1 MYRKLALI
9 LSVLFQPLVV
19 PTMVF
24 AVILYAVPNATNV
37 PDEIK
42 GSLLLMVLVTT
53 LLIPMLSVFGL
64 RYMDTIPSIHM
75 ANRKDRFLPF
85 GMVSVFYIVVTYFFY
100 ARLNYD
106 ELIVFSMITMTGTIL
121 LLTIVTFFWKVSAH
135 LTGLSGLLAIL
146 MVMSWKFPG
155 GTLLY
160 PVIGTVLLCG
170 LVGSCRLYLDAHK
183 PVELAAG
190 FGLGF
195 ITCFASFYFF
205 LF

>member
-85 GMVSVFYIVVTYFFY
+85 GMVSVFYIDRKSVV
-100 ARLNYD
+100 
-106 ELIVFSMITMTGTIL
+106 
-121 LLTIVTFFWKVSAH
+121 
-135 LTGLSGLLAIL
+135 
-146 MVMSWKFPG
+146 
-155 GTLLY
+155 
-160 PVIGTVLLCG
+160 
-170 LVGSCRLYLDAHK
+170 
-183 PVELAAG
+183 
-190 FGLGF
+190 
-195 ITCFASFYFF
+195 
-205 LF
+205 